1 MKEHIMP
8 ESWKSRGYRMKIIKR
23 IVFVILAVIVA
34 ALYSYG
40 IWPRAIYNTDIG
52 ANSYENTGALSE
64 GAVLKQ
70 SFVCS
75 DTGLCG
81 FSIKLTKQ
89 DSQTIGTYK
98 WVLTEAETDKKVA
111 EGKIDESSTE
121 NMIRYV
127 NDIAGIRI
135 SCSFT
140 SDIYL
145 IADMISKQNDL
156 TILARRDYMK
166 NPKKS
171 GYQSIHLIVGI
182 PVTYLEKTKE
192 IRVEIQ
198 IRSFAMD
205 YWAELDNQMCYKK
218 NAGQIENVERA
229 TKDYSD
235 VIAKVDNQMLK
246 LRRQIEKK

>member
-1 MKEHIMP
+1 MREHIMP

-121 NMIRYV
+121 N
-127 NDIAGIRI
+127 
-135 SCSFT
+135 
-140 SDIYL
+140 
-145 IADMISKQNDL
+145 SKFVSSSAQKRGNVEVKFSEIPESKDKEYIL
-156 TILARRDYMK
+156 TVQGDSVEDNETMAVYITE
-166 NPKKS
+166 KS
-171 GYQSIHLIVGI
+171 EHSGELQLNGE
-182 PVTYLEKTKE
+182 TLEKSSVIK
-192 IRVEIQ
+192 
-198 IRSFAMD
+198 
-205 YWAELDNQMCYKK
+205 LCYKRF
-218 NAGQIENVERA
+218 NVE
-229 TKDYSD
+229 TFIVFL
-235 VIAKVDNQMLK
+235 VIVAYLVVFVKFMYK
-246 LRRQIEKK
+246 LFR

>member
-121 NMIRYV
+121 NRKFV
-127 NDIAGIRI
+127 SSSAQKRG
-135 SCSFT
+135 
-140 SDIYL
+140 
-145 IADMISKQNDL
+145 
-156 TILARRDYMK
+156 
-166 NPKKS
+166 
-171 GYQSIHLIVGI
+171 
-182 PVTYLEKTKE
+182 
-192 IRVEIQ
+192 
-198 IRSFAMD
+198 
-205 YWAELDNQMCYKK
+205 
-218 NAGQIENVERA
+218 NVEVKFSEIPES
-229 TKDYSD
+229 KD
-235 VIAKVDNQMLK
+235 K
-246 LRRQIEKK
+246 E